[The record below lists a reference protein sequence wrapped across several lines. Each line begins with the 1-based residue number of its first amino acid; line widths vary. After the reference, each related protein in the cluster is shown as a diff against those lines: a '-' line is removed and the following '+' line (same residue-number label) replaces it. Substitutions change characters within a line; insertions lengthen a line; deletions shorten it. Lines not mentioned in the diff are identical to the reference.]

1 MRKEVTSRSG
11 KTYLAST
18 GRNAVA
24 PIHTRFAQRRLPIYG
39 RESEEVP
46 AVRRQGSHAAPVHAI
61 GPDCRRARVPGLSV
75 HGICGSQSSRD
86 VGRHAP
92 EGKGGRPLMREL
104 IGALTAFLDEHQRCG
119 ELDGGRDNG
128 HVWLACFCGARIVHP
143 VSEPPPAPARR

>member
-61 GPDCRRARVPGLSV
+61 GPHCRRARVPSLSV

-86 VGRHAP
+86 VGRPAP
-92 EGKGGRPLMREL
+92 EGKGGLPLMLARL
-104 IGALTAFLDEHQRCG
+104 IGLYRLPRLPNEHVSDRHLLIQRVE
-119 ELDGGRDNG
+119 EL
-128 HVWLACFCGARIVHP
+128 
-143 VSEPPPAPARR
+143 

>member
-61 GPDCRRARVPGLSV
+61 GPDCRRARVPSLSV

-86 VGRHAP
+86 LGRHAP
-92 EGKGGRPLMREL
+92 ESKGDPPLMREL
-104 IGALTAFLDEHQRCG
+104 LGALTAFLG

-128 HVWLACFCGARIVHP
+128 HIWFACSCGAQIVQP
-143 VSEPPPAPARR
+143 VSALPSALARA